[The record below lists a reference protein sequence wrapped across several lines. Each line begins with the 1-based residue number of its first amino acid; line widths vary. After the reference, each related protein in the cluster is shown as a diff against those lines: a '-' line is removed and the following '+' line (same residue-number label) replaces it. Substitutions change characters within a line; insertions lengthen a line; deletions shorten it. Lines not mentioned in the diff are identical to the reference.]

1 MILEV
6 RKYKINEIFYSLQ
19 GEGASVG
26 AASIFVRFSGCNR
39 ACPFCDTVFKPFK
52 ERSADEICQKIKG
65 LTNLIPHGWKIV
77 LTGGEPSLQIDEE
90 LITAL
95 KQNFDAEIHVETNG
109 STFETFNPKRFPAL
123 FFTVSPKTEK
133 DARSF
138 VQTCLEN
145 DFRTG
150 IEIKI
155 VSVPLVGNAE
165 DDFHDAIEDTLEIFD
180 ELPDSIPRFI
190 QPCDFGNEEQNEIER
205 TKCIILVKCH
215 PKWRLSLQ
223 IHKILNIR

>member
-1 MILEV
+1 MYDLPRQV
-6 RKYKINEIFYSLQ
+6 
-19 GEGASVG
+19 
-26 AASIFVRFSGCNR
+26 
-39 ACPFCDTVFKPFK
+39 
-52 ERSADEICQKIKG
+52 
-65 LTNLIPHGWKIV
+65 
-77 LTGGEPSLQIDEE
+77 EE
-90 LITAL
+90 LSVEAIKSYEKNPRKNGGAVNGFAGSIKQFGFQQPIDIDKNSVIVAGYTCYKAAL

-123 FFTVSPKTEK
+123 FFTVSPKSEK

-165 DDFHDAIEDTLEIFD
+165 EDYHNAILDTLEIFD

-190 QPCDFGNEEQNEIER
+190 QPCDFRNEEQNEIER

-223 IHKILNIR
+223 VHKILNIR

>member
-1 MILEV
+1 MYDLPRQV
-6 RKYKINEIFYSLQ
+6 
-19 GEGASVG
+19 
-26 AASIFVRFSGCNR
+26 
-39 ACPFCDTVFKPFK
+39 
-52 ERSADEICQKIKG
+52 
-65 LTNLIPHGWKIV
+65 
-77 LTGGEPSLQIDEE
+77 EE
-90 LITAL
+90 LSVEAIKSYEKNPRKNGGAVNGFAGSIKQFGFQQPIDIDKNSVIVAGYTCYKAAL

-109 STFETFNPKRFPAL
+109 STFETFNPKRFPSL
-123 FFTVSPKTEK
+123 FFTVSPKTAK

-165 DDFHDAIEDTLEIFD
+165 DDYHDAILDTLEIFD

-205 TKCIILVKCH
+205 TKCIILVKSR

-223 IHKILNIR
+223 VHKILNIR

>member
-1 MILEV
+1 MYDLPRQV
-6 RKYKINEIFYSLQ
+6 
-19 GEGASVG
+19 
-26 AASIFVRFSGCNR
+26 
-39 ACPFCDTVFKPFK
+39 
-52 ERSADEICQKIKG
+52 
-65 LTNLIPHGWKIV
+65 
-77 LTGGEPSLQIDEE
+77 EE
-90 LITAL
+90 LSVEAIKSYEKNPRKNGGAVNGFAGSIKQFGFQQPIDIDKNSVIVAGYTCYKAAL

-109 STFETFNPKRFPAL
+109 SNFETFNPKRFPAL

-205 TKCIILVKCH
+205 TKCIILVKSH

-223 IHKILNIR
+223 VHKILNIR

>member
-1 MILEV
+1 MYDLPRQV
-6 RKYKINEIFYSLQ
+6 
-19 GEGASVG
+19 
-26 AASIFVRFSGCNR
+26 
-39 ACPFCDTVFKPFK
+39 
-52 ERSADEICQKIKG
+52 
-65 LTNLIPHGWKIV
+65 
-77 LTGGEPSLQIDEE
+77 EE
-90 LITAL
+90 LSVEAIKSYEKNPRKNGGAVNGFAGSIKQFGFQQPIDIDKNSVIVAGYTCYKAAL

-109 STFETFNPKRFPAL
+109 STFETFNPKRFPSL
-123 FFTVSPKTEK
+123 FFTVSPKTAK

-155 VSVPLVGNAE
+155 VSIPLVGNAE
-165 DDFHDAIEDTLEIFD
+165 EDYHNAILDTLEIFD

-205 TKCIILVKCH
+205 TKCIILVKSH

-223 IHKILNIR
+223 VHKILNIR

>member
-1 MILEV
+1 MYDLPRQV
-6 RKYKINEIFYSLQ
+6 
-19 GEGASVG
+19 
-26 AASIFVRFSGCNR
+26 
-39 ACPFCDTVFKPFK
+39 
-52 ERSADEICQKIKG
+52 
-65 LTNLIPHGWKIV
+65 
-77 LTGGEPSLQIDEE
+77 EE
-90 LITAL
+90 LSVEAIKSYEKNPRKNGGAVNGFAGSIKQFGFQQPIDIDKNSVIVAGYTCYKAAL

-123 FFTVSPKTEK
+123 FFTVSPKSEK

-165 DDFHDAIEDTLEIFD
+165 DDYHDAIEDTLEIFD

-205 TKCIILVKCH
+205 TKCIILVKSH

-223 IHKILNIR
+223 VHKILNIR

>member
-1 MILEV
+1 MYDLPRQV
-6 RKYKINEIFYSLQ
+6 
-19 GEGASVG
+19 
-26 AASIFVRFSGCNR
+26 
-39 ACPFCDTVFKPFK
+39 
-52 ERSADEICQKIKG
+52 
-65 LTNLIPHGWKIV
+65 
-77 LTGGEPSLQIDEE
+77 EE
-90 LITAL
+90 LSVEAIKSYEKNPRKNGGAVNGFAGSIKQFGFQQPIDIDKNSVIVAGYTCYKAAL

-109 STFETFNPKRFPAL
+109 STFETFNPKRFPSL
-123 FFTVSPKTEK
+123 FFTVSPKTAK

-150 IEIKI
+150 IESKI

-180 ELPDSIPRFI
+180 ELPDSISRFI

-223 IHKILNIR
+223 VHKILNIR

>member
-1 MILEV
+1 MYDLPRQV
-6 RKYKINEIFYSLQ
+6 
-19 GEGASVG
+19 
-26 AASIFVRFSGCNR
+26 
-39 ACPFCDTVFKPFK
+39 
-52 ERSADEICQKIKG
+52 
-65 LTNLIPHGWKIV
+65 
-77 LTGGEPSLQIDEE
+77 EE
-90 LITAL
+90 LSVEAIKSYEKNPRKNGGAVNGFAGSIKQFGFQQPIDIDKNSVIVAGYTCYKAAL

-123 FFTVSPKTEK
+123 FFTVSPKSEK

-165 DDFHDAIEDTLEIFD
+165 DDYYDAIMDTLEIFD
-180 ELPDSIPRFI
+180 ELPDSISRFI

-205 TKCIILVKCH
+205 TKCIILVKSH

-223 IHKILNIR
+223 VHKILNIR

>member
-1 MILEV
+1 MYDLPRQV
-6 RKYKINEIFYSLQ
+6 
-19 GEGASVG
+19 
-26 AASIFVRFSGCNR
+26 
-39 ACPFCDTVFKPFK
+39 
-52 ERSADEICQKIKG
+52 
-65 LTNLIPHGWKIV
+65 
-77 LTGGEPSLQIDEE
+77 EE
-90 LITAL
+90 LSVEAIKSYEKNPRKNGGAVNGFAGSIKQFGFQQPIDIDKNSVIVAGYTCYKAAL

-145 DFRTG
+145 DFKTG

-165 DDFHDAIEDTLEIFD
+165 DDYHDAIVDTLEIFD

-205 TKCIILVKCH
+205 TKCIILVKSH

-223 IHKILNIR
+223 VHKILNIR

>member
-1 MILEV
+1 MYDLPRQV
-6 RKYKINEIFYSLQ
+6 
-19 GEGASVG
+19 
-26 AASIFVRFSGCNR
+26 
-39 ACPFCDTVFKPFK
+39 
-52 ERSADEICQKIKG
+52 
-65 LTNLIPHGWKIV
+65 
-77 LTGGEPSLQIDEE
+77 EE
-90 LITAL
+90 LSVEAIKSYEKNPRKNGGAVNGFAGSIKQFGFQQPIDIDKNSVIVAGYTCYKAAL

-109 STFETFNPKRFPAL
+109 STFETFNPKRFPSL
-123 FFTVSPKTEK
+123 FFTVSPKTAK
-133 DARSF
+133 DAKSF

-155 VSVPLVGNAE
+155 VSIPLVGNAE
-165 DDFHDAIEDTLEIFD
+165 EDYHNAILDTLEIFD

-205 TKCIILVKCH
+205 TKCIILVKSH

-223 IHKILNIR
+223 VHKILNIR

>member
-1 MILEV
+1 MYDLPRQV
-6 RKYKINEIFYSLQ
+6 
-19 GEGASVG
+19 
-26 AASIFVRFSGCNR
+26 
-39 ACPFCDTVFKPFK
+39 
-52 ERSADEICQKIKG
+52 
-65 LTNLIPHGWKIV
+65 
-77 LTGGEPSLQIDEE
+77 EE
-90 LITAL
+90 LSVEAIKSYEKNPRKNGGAVNGFAGSIKQFGFQQPIDIDKNSVIVAGYTCYKAAL

-123 FFTVSPKTEK
+123 FFTVSPKSEK

-145 DFRTG
+145 DFKTG

-165 DDFHDAIEDTLEIFD
+165 DDYCDAIMDTLEIFD

-223 IHKILNIR
+223 VHKILNIR

>member
-1 MILEV
+1 MYDLPRQV
-6 RKYKINEIFYSLQ
+6 
-19 GEGASVG
+19 
-26 AASIFVRFSGCNR
+26 
-39 ACPFCDTVFKPFK
+39 
-52 ERSADEICQKIKG
+52 
-65 LTNLIPHGWKIV
+65 
-77 LTGGEPSLQIDEE
+77 EE
-90 LITAL
+90 LSVEAIKSYEKNPRKNGGAVNGFAGSIKQFGFQQPIDIDKNSVIVAGYTCYKAAL

-123 FFTVSPKTEK
+123 FFTVSPKSEK

-145 DFRTG
+145 DFKTG

-165 DDFHDAIEDTLEIFD
+165 DDYHDAIVDTLEIFD

-205 TKCIILVKCH
+205 TKCIILVKSH

-223 IHKILNIR
+223 VHKILNIR

>member
-1 MILEV
+1 MYDLPRQV
-6 RKYKINEIFYSLQ
+6 
-19 GEGASVG
+19 
-26 AASIFVRFSGCNR
+26 
-39 ACPFCDTVFKPFK
+39 
-52 ERSADEICQKIKG
+52 
-65 LTNLIPHGWKIV
+65 
-77 LTGGEPSLQIDEE
+77 EE
-90 LITAL
+90 LSVEAIKSYEKNPRKNGGAVNGFAGSIKQFGFQQPIDIDKNSVIVAGYTCYKAAL

-123 FFTVSPKTEK
+123 FFTVSPKSEK

-165 DDFHDAIEDTLEIFD
+165 DDYHDAIEDTLEIFD

-223 IHKILNIR
+223 VHKILNIR

>member
-1 MILEV
+1 MPRQV
-6 RKYKINEIFYSLQ
+6 
-19 GEGASVG
+19 
-26 AASIFVRFSGCNR
+26 
-39 ACPFCDTVFKPFK
+39 
-52 ERSADEICQKIKG
+52 
-65 LTNLIPHGWKIV
+65 
-77 LTGGEPSLQIDEE
+77 EE
-90 LITAL
+90 LSVEAIKSYEKNPRKNGGAVNGFAGSIKQFGFQQPIDIDKNSVIVAGYTCYKAAL

-109 STFETFNPKRFPAL
+109 STFETFNPKRFPSL

-223 IHKILNIR
+223 VHKILNIR